1 MIMKLLNNQDYM
13 DTGPTSVPACP
24 TVPLQKAAT
33 CRVKDTSMI
42 CQVCYYNKYVIMLQT
57 RKILTILSYL
67 GHMGAESINS
77 GYKQRSNL
85 FRKNIEDGNEFQ
97 PATFIGRLHH
107 DLVSGAMTNVLFEWP
122 QILY

>member
-42 CQVCYYNKYVIMLQT
+42 CQVCYYNTYYIILNIDFVFYKSFLSRPHGT
-57 RKILTILSYL
+57 RIY
-67 GHMGAESINS
+67 
-77 GYKQRSNL
+77 
-85 FRKNIEDGNEFQ
+85 
-97 PATFIGRLHH
+97 
-107 DLVSGAMTNVLFEWP
+107 
-122 QILY
+122 